1 MEHGRCESSGTRT
14 RAAVRCQEYCVGA
27 SLLPLSKKQQPASQV
42 VVMSVVKLQ
51 VLVEEI
57 EVVMMRQRQRSCWGC

>member
-1 MEHGRCESSGTRT
+1 M
-14 RAAVRCQEYCVGA
+14 
-27 SLLPLSKKQQPASQV
+27 

-51 VLVEEI
+51 VLVEEM